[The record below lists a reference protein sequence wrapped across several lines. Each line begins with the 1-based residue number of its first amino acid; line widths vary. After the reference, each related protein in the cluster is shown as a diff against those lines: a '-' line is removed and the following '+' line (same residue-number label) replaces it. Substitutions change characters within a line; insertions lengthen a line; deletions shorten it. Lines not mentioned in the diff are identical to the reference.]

1 MQKCLWFNSHKFL
14 IMFIYFLEVVL
25 SNGLKKSFDITL
37 LEGFQELRDSKCIR
51 LYLKDTTFDI
61 IEDYQKFVN
70 KLNKIKQTL

>member
-1 MQKCLWFNSHKFL
+1 LQKCLWFNSHKFL
-14 IMFIYFLEVVL
+14 IMSIYFLEVIL

-37 LEGFQELRDSKCIR
+37 LEAFQELRDSKCIR

-70 KLNKIKQTL
+70 KLNKIK